1 MLLLSKHTDALGLD
15 ANAASMHLRCF
26 LGVLLMGEKTQCH
39 NYLIKNIKYLFI
51 ISPKGPT
58 KINMTIIHFY

>member
-26 LGVLLMGEKTQCH
+26 LGVLLMGGKDTVPQ
-39 NYLIKNIKYLFI
+39 LFDKKYKIFI
-51 ISPKGPT
+51 Y
-58 KINMTIIHFY
+58 N